1 MRWKLAYPSLP
12 PAFHSPCDTPLPSP
26 LPPHFFLLF
35 SLPSNPCFALCS
47 QLPHLLPT
55 PFISPYS
62 NLKSGT
68 QASRLLVNQST
79 LWEHLYRVPSI
90 RVILVR
96 QQGKSWEAISG
107 AVTRQLAWVLFH
119 WPLPRLILAT

>member
-1 MRWKLAYPSLP
+1 MEISGNKAGEAGRGLDHDRLHPSY
-12 PAFHSPCDTPLPSP
+12 HI
-26 LPPHFFLLF
+26 HFILKKV
-35 SLPSNPCFALCS
+35 PMA
-47 QLPHLLPT
+47 LLPT

-68 QASRLLVNQST
+68 QASGLLVNQST
-79 LWEHLYRVPSI
+79 FWEHLYRVPSI

-119 WPLPRLILAT
+119 WPLPRLILAM